1 MKDNAWYRKIP
12 YYIKGVTG
20 MKSQSI
26 NERIRALWNHCFQSL
41 LARILLPI
49 SLITL
54 LVIITTSMVNASFIR
69 SVVTDM
75 MIEDTQ
81 TAVRQIG
88 KFVVQHGKDDPKA
101 VLNMVAYKDNSTSLL
116 VKDGKVIA
124 RFGKELSSE
133 IEDSLHALY
142 TGEQNEMKLDIGLGG
157 YAYAAK
163 SGDYSAVVISRFD
176 DFDSSLDSYNWL
188 MWAVTIG
195 SLLIITSVTW
205 MLVNRLF
212 VKPIH
217 KVSRTVE
224 HIGSGDFTHRVGIAE
239 QRKDI
244 WGNVARS
251 FSSMHSNLK
260 ELVDQVVDTSENI
273 NTTSNDFAISSQETS
288 KSSEQITISLQDIS
302 MGVDEQAKKLAEVG
316 QMIEDVTMA
325 IGEVDQTVKTITGEF
340 TKANDKVVHGNE
352 IVNKTI
358 THMRQLSDNVEA
370 SAGMMSSLQQKSD
383 KVGEILAI
391 ITDIAGQTN
400 LLALNAAIEAAR
412 AGEHGRGFAVVAN
425 EVRKLADQSNQ
436 AALEIQQIIA
446 EVQSE
451 TGNAVETMEKSHHF
465 VQSGIQSVNDTG
477 DVFHAI
483 VAMMQ
488 EISNLANMVEAI
500 VQEVNISSQDML
512 ERVQGVVAISEES
525 ASSVQS
531 IAAATEEQN
540 AVMEELASSAE
551 EFKRMAMGLQ
561 DSLTKFKF

>member
-20 MKSQSI
+20 MKSQSM
-26 NERIRALWNHCFQSL
+26 NERIRALWNRCFQSL

-69 SVVTDM
+69 SVVTDI
-75 MIEDTQ
+75 MIEDTH

-88 KFVVQHGKDDPKA
+88 KLVIQQGKDDPKA
-101 VLNMVAYKDNSTSLL
+101 VLNLIAYKENSSSLL

-124 RFGKELSSE
+124 RSGKSLTKE
-133 IEDSLHALY
+133 IEGSLQPLF
-142 TGEQNEMKLDIGLGG
+142 TGEQNEVKLSDGLGG

-163 SGDYSAVVISRFD
+163 AEDYTVVAVSKYD
-176 DFDSSLDSYNWL
+176 DFDNSLVSYNWL
-188 MWAVTIG
+188 MLTVIIS
-195 SLLIITSVTW
+195 SLLVICGVTW
-205 MLVNRLF
+205 ILVDRLF
-212 VKPIH
+212 IKPIH
-217 KVSRTVE
+217 KVSRAVE
-224 HIGSGDFTHRVGIAE
+224 HIGSGDFSHQVGMTE

-251 FSSMHSNLK
+251 FTRMRVNLK
-260 ELVDQVVDTSENI
+260 GLVDHVVDTSENI

-488 EISNLANMVEAI
+488 EISNLASMVEAI

-525 ASSVQS
+525 ATSVQS